1 MDASF
6 HVSAHNALGGVV
18 INMSGEQLSFFS
30 TEVKKK
36 VSDAIMSKGQR
47 TIIQELEMMAALGA
61 LRCWQKTI
69 SQHHVVLFIDSE
81 AVRGS
86 FLKSWS
92 ANEDSDRLMEVIFDI
107 EAGFDLPVWI
117 EWVPSQ
123 SNAAD
128 VLSREVVTAL
138 GRAKRVEVDRRRP
151 GDTPKALGRGRKC
164 GCGGSVTAISPLT
177 KREWLWEI

>member
-1 MDASF
+1 M
-6 HVSAHNALGGVV
+6 
-18 INMSGEQLSFFS
+18 
-30 TEVKKK
+30 
-36 VSDAIMSKGQR
+36 
-47 TIIQELEMMAALGA
+47 
-61 LRCWQKTI
+61 
-69 SQHHVVLFIDSE
+69 LFIDSE

-92 ANEDSDRLMEVIFDI
+92 ANEDSDRLMDVIFDI

-117 EWVPSQ
+117 AWVPSQ

-138 GRAKRVEVDRRRP
+138 GRAKRVEVDRRRH
-151 GDTPKALGRGRKC
+151 GDTPKALGPGRKC

-177 KREWLWEI
+177 KREWILEI